1 MSNFPSP
8 WRPGIGDARR
18 ASIIGRNRRPVF
30 LTWQSTLALSMP
42 ALIVRK
48 KIVPLNA
55 KIEGPY
61 IGLTLTLNAAHTWN
75 VSRCG
80 GPSPF
85 HSNGGGA
92 FTLICAPIGG
102 QTRLRTPP
110 TRKKWRSPILG
121 LVYCYITTF
130 DVPIYGGR
138 ARIVI

>member
-1 MSNFPSP
+1 
-8 WRPGIGDARR
+8 
-18 ASIIGRNRRPVF
+18 
-30 LTWQSTLALSMP
+30 MP

-92 FTLICAPIGG
+92 FTLICALIGDKLACERRRPEKNG
-102 QTRLRTPP
+102 DRQ
-110 TRKKWRSPILG
+110 S
-121 LVYCYITTF
+121 
-130 DVPIYGGR
+130 
-138 ARIVI
+138 